1 MQKWQQLLISVIATA
16 PFDLKYS
23 ENSATFTLS
32 SYGMY
37 INKYIPVTKKH
48 DYVFCC
54 HYLP

>member
-32 SYGMY
+32 SYGTY
-37 INKYIPVTKKH
+37 INEDIPVTKKH
-48 DYVFCC
+48 NMFFAAIVY
-54 HYLP
+54 H